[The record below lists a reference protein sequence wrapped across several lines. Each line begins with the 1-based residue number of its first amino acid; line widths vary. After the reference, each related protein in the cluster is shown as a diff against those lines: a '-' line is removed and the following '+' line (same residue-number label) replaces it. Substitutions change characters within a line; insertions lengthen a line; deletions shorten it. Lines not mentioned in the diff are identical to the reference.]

1 MQFFDYDSDLKA
13 FNTLMEDIEDPTP
26 MMEDDDER
34 VIRLEASSTAD
45 NGGSGLNGDSIAKA
59 IMHAVITNSKIR
71 TKLFNSAYWHTDTS
85 SFDLADVDG
94 CKIINDPSIDSVVKK
109 LDNGDVSVN
118 LSRLVYKNT
127 PDDYIKSLQGVSD
140 WSKES
145 NVQTKQFDDAVKA
158 AVDSLPSIADKHL
171 DSQTND
177 STTEEYADIP
187 DDDTGAVDQRQLY
200 STILKDFRE
209 NYQQE
214 LEADCEENKGQID
227 DEGRQSIRDQYYE
240 PLIEPY
246 LDKADDDTQQRI
258 KKIVNFYVVKYTKD
272 SNSTEPTQENPE
284 DDNMDWSVKEKQ
296 PTTVDDTDN
305 SNGDTSKPSKDKGYR
320 NWFNNTMQ
328 NWGEN
333 GVLNTELHKYPTL
346 KGLDKAKSSSR
357 QRRTDN
363 INRANQRRT
372 KTSAV

>member
-1 MQFFDYDSDLKA
+1 MQFFDYDSDLKD

-26 MMEDDDER
+26 MMEDNDEL
-34 VIRLEASSTAD
+34 VIRLEASITAD
-45 NGGSGLNGDSIAKA
+45 NGGSGLNGNSIAKA
-59 IMHAVITNSKIR
+59 VMHAVHTNSKIR
-71 TKLFNSAYWHTDTS
+71 SKLFNSAYWPTDTS

-94 CKIINDPSIDSVVKK
+94 VKIINDPSIDYVVKK
-109 LDNGDVSVN
+109 LDNGNVTVN

-127 PDDYIKSLQGVSD
+127 PEDYITSLKGVSD

-158 AVDSLPSIADKHL
+158 AVDSLSSIADKQL

-177 STTEEYADIP
+177 STAEEDVNIP
-187 DDDTGAVDQRQLY
+187 DDDTSEVDQRQLY

-246 LDKADDDTQQRI
+246 LDKADDNTQQRI
-258 KKIVNFYVVKYTKD
+258 KKIVNFYVVKYTQD
-272 SNSTEPTQENPE
+272 SNSKEPNQENTE
-284 DDNMDWSVKEKQ
+284 DDDMDWSVKEKPQ
-296 PTTVDDTDN
+296 TTADDTNN
-305 SNGDTSKPSKDKGYR
+305 SNSGKSKPSKDKGYK

-333 GVLNTELHKYPTL
+333 GVINNELYKYPTL
-346 KGLDKAKSSSR
+346 KGLDKAKSSSKNS
-357 QRRTDN
+357 RTDN
-363 INRANQRRT
+363 INRAKRSRN
-372 KTSAV
+372 KTDAV

>member
-1 MQFFDYDSDLKA
+1 MQFFDYDSDLKD

-26 MMEDDDER
+26 MMEDDDEL

-59 IMHAVITNSKIR
+59 VIHAVNTNPEIR
-71 TKLFNSAYWHTDTS
+71 SKLFKSAYWHTDTS

-94 CKIINDPSIDSVVKK
+94 CKIINDPSINSVVKK
-109 LDNGDVSVN
+109 LDNGNVAVN
-118 LSRLVYKNT
+118 LSRLVYKKT
-127 PDDYIKSLQGVSD
+127 PDDYIKSLQGVKD
-140 WSKES
+140 WSQAS

-158 AVDSLPSIADKHL
+158 AADSLPSIADKQL

-177 STTEEYADIP
+177 STAEEYVDIP
-187 DDDTGAVDQRQLY
+187 DDDNGEVDQRQLY

-227 DEGRQSIRDQYYE
+227 EEGRQSILDQYYA

-246 LDKADDDTQQRI
+246 LDKADDNTQQRI
-258 KKIVNFYVVKYTKD
+258 KKIVNFYVVKYTQD
-272 SNSTEPTQENPE
+272 SNSKEPNQDNTEY
-284 DDNMDWSVKEKQ
+284 DDMDWSVKEKPQ
-296 PTTVDDTDN
+296 TTADDTDN
-305 SNGDTSKPSKDKGYR
+305 SNAGNNKPSKDKGYQ

-333 GVLNTELHKYPTL
+333 GVLNTELYKYPTL
-346 KGLDKAKSSSR
+346 KGLDKAKSSSKNS
-357 QRRTDN
+357 RTDKR
-363 INRANQRRT
+363 NRETQRRT
-372 KTSAV
+372 KTGAA

>member
-1 MQFFDYDSDLKA
+1 MQFFDYDNDLVA

-26 MMEDDDER
+26 MMEDNDEL
-34 VIRLEASSTAD
+34 VIRLEDGSTAD

-59 IMHAVITNSKIR
+59 VMHAVNTNSKIR
-71 TKLFNSAYWHTDTS
+71 SKLFKSAYWHTDTS

-109 LDNGDVSVN
+109 LDNGNVAVN

-145 NVQTKQFDDAVKA
+145 NVHTKQFDDAVKS
-158 AVDSLPSIADKHL
+158 AVDSLPSIADKQL
-171 DSQTND
+171 DSHTND
-177 STTEEYADIP
+177 STDEEYVDIP
-187 DDDTGAVDQRQLY
+187 DDDTGEVDQRQLY

-246 LDKADDDTQQRI
+246 LDKADDNTQQRI
-258 KKIVNFYVVKYTKD
+258 KKIVNFYVVKYTQD
-272 SNSTEPTQENPE
+272 SNSKEPNQETTEDE
-284 DDNMDWSVKEKQ
+284 MDWSPKKNS
-296 PTTVDDTDN
+296 PTTGDDTDN
-305 SNGDTSKPSKDKGYR
+305 SNAGNNKPSKDKGYQ
-320 NWFNNTMQ
+320 NWFNNTLQ

-333 GVLNTELHKYPTL
+333 GVLNTELYKYPT
-346 KGLDKAKSSSR
+346 
-357 QRRTDN
+357 
-363 INRANQRRT
+363 
-372 KTSAV
+372 